1 MADPSPPA
9 AAEAV
14 STPAVPPKPRRAN
27 GRRKWWVLGLIGLV
41 AVATAGVMAS
51 RRMVKPAGASVPSV
65 PVQQAEFV
73 ISITLKGGELEAV
86 KAENIVAPP
95 IRGELK
101 IVQLFPEGEQADV
114 GALLVQFDQTEFQK
128 RLTDA
133 QQELEASKADLE
145 KTQATQ
151 KAEIAR
157 LESAIKDQDAN
168 LKLALLQVDRMAFEA
183 TIEKERAQIEAR
195 KAELSHTQAVEKL
208 EAQRIVNGAEV
219 KKRGLEI
226 SRRERELEKAQREL
240 ASTTIHAAKAGLVV
254 YGKVWKGDRPEKVRV
269 GDNVWGGVNVISLPD
284 LTRMQVKTAVNEV
297 DVDKLKAG
305 QPVLIK
311 LDALPEPT
319 FHGKVTSI
327 ASLGREKE
335 GEKNVKVF
343 DVVVEIEEQDPRL
356 KPGMT
361 ASSEVVVET
370 VPPRA
375 PAKSDSIGQQAG
387 AEVAAAAPALP
398 VFIPL
403 DAVFE
408 KDGKTIVYR
417 IKNGKPEPLEV
428 KLGKKNDNHVIIEEG
443 LAPDDRVALRDP
455 TLVSDEIAGTG
466 KTDEGGA
473 PTPKAP

>member
-1 MADPSPPA
+1 MSDPSPPITA
-9 AAEAV
+9 ASE
-14 STPAVPPKPRRAN
+14 PAPSAPPKPRRPN
-27 GRRKWWVLGLIGLV
+27 GRWKWWVLGLLVVAVAAAGLV
-41 AVATAGVMAS
+41 AS
-51 RRMVKPAGASVPSV
+51 RRVVKPAGASVPSV

-73 ISITLKGGELEAV
+73 ISITLKGGEMEAV

-95 IRGELK
+95 VRGELK

-114 GALLVQFDQTEFQK
+114 GALLVQFEQTEFQK
-128 RLTDA
+128 RVTDA
-133 QQELEASKADLE
+133 QQELEAAKADLE
-145 KTQATQ
+145 KTLATQ
-151 KAEIAR
+151 KADISR
-157 LESAIKDQDAN
+157 LEAAIKDQDAN
-168 LKLALLQVDRMAFEA
+168 LKLAKLQVERMAFEA

-195 KAELSHTQAVEKL
+195 KTELSHTQAVEKL
-208 EAQRIVNGAEV
+208 ESQKIVNGAEV
-219 KKRGLEI
+219 KKRELEI
-226 SRRERELEKAQREL
+226 SRRQRELDKAQRDLE
-240 ASTTIHAAKAGLVV
+240 STTIKAAKAGLVV
-254 YGKVWKGDRPEKVRV
+254 YGKVWKGERPEKIRV
-269 GDNVWGGVNVISLPD
+269 GDTVWPGVGVISLPD
-284 LTRMQVKTAVNEV
+284 LTRMQVKTSVNEV
-297 DVDKLKAG
+297 DVDKLKKD

-319 FHGKVTSI
+319 FHGKVSSI
-327 ASLGREKE
+327 ASLGRDKE

-343 DVVVEIEEQDPRL
+343 DVIVEIEEQDTRL

-375 PAKSDSIGQQAG
+375 TTKPDSISQEAG
-387 AEVAAAAPALP
+387 VEVAATSAALP

-417 IKNGKPEPLEV
+417 LKNGKAEAREV

-455 TLVSDEIAGTG
+455 TLVSDDIGGTA
-466 KTDEGGA
+466 KTDEGAA
-473 PTPKAP
+473 PTPKTP